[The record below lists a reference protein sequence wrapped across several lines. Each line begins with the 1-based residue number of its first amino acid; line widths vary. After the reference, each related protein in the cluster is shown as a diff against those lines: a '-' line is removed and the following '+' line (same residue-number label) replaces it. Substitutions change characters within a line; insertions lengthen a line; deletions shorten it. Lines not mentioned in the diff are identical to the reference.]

1 MLKITAKA
9 FIPQYSKFGLCINLS
24 KDDGLYLKATDYL
37 NLKDYDGCKAWCQD
51 LFKNPDDFTTKVQ
64 NHFIQNYFLNVYEK
78 YYSWDLSFTVDKSYQ
93 HIASY
98 LILEDLYVPKVK
110 DEILHDI
117 MLENIPAKYLYEVS
131 FIRNDFNTDIFFT
144 VYIHNLEYIVLS
156 KLTIFEDCLWLKSLE
171 YVKNEANEKGV
182 CFRFSCPN
190 HKLIMNQ
197 KKITLCLEIVGHFNK
212 VKYLVKNWTLDIKEG
227 LNHKRRMIQDMPID
241 LLYLYA
247 AFYADTFKKLDNDES
262 SLNGEFLS
270 RKKKI
275 LDIFKQLS
283 ELWKLENVTHK
294 YNSEN
299 KEELDSALSSCLGED
314 SLSNSDDTTGINV
327 ILKSIRSRSIR
338 DTFVNLGKQ
347 VEENTAAEL
356 LPSLMPTIYEIKKQ
370 TASMCRIEL
379 NKNSSLLDTA
389 WAFFSDY
396 FSYLR
401 FGFRKYYT
409 LNKSYDLMY
418 KNYVMQVAKEVSSY
432 DEFKKLPPYVG
443 LYERYLSQQ
452 IDMVKR
458 KRSGENDLKLLDTV
472 NLNSDLREILC
483 KDYLIGTIGTKNAGK
498 STFVEMIT
506 GRHVETR
513 GVDQVTKWIAPF
525 SMCSNVVMFDY
536 PHFNSTDTNDKL
548 QFYFS
553 RLLLDHVFV
562 IFWARDKGET
572 DSINLL
578 PIIKRN
584 GFDRY
589 TIIFNGADDIWKKL
603 KGDVEKMKKFKEEI
617 CTNLS
622 ITDVANK
629 KKLILSCM
637 DTSMLSLEES
647 DLLAS
652 SDILKQAKIKSLVID
667 KIINSINKN
676 DQNTKK
682 ELRDLMKRR
691 QQERIQKIDIQ
702 ITKGTWKDGQIERGK
717 RSSTYTLYSDS
728 SLKLNDDLEHNS
740 IESLIEDVKHVFKLK
755 DPLIKS
761 NADNET
767 IRSFDDFF
775 SNEWQ
780 SYTAFENQ

>member
-1 MLKITAKA
+1 
-9 FIPQYSKFGLCINLS
+9 
-24 KDDGLYLKATDYL
+24 
-37 NLKDYDGCKAWCQD
+37 
-51 LFKNPDDFTTKVQ
+51 
-64 NHFIQNYFLNVYEK
+64 
-78 YYSWDLSFTVDKSYQ
+78 
-93 HIASY
+93 
-98 LILEDLYVPKVK
+98 
-110 DEILHDI
+110 
-117 MLENIPAKYLYEVS
+117 
-131 FIRNDFNTDIFFT
+131 
-144 VYIHNLEYIVLS
+144 
-156 KLTIFEDCLWLKSLE
+156 
-171 YVKNEANEKGV
+171 
-182 CFRFSCPN
+182 
-190 HKLIMNQ
+190 
-197 KKITLCLEIVGHFNK
+197 

-227 LNHKRRMIQDMPID
+227 LNHKRLMIQDMPID

-347 VEENTAAEL
+347 VEENTSAEL